1 MSCRH
6 EGFGYGPTMRL
17 PVVPHRLALF
27 LDFDGTLAAL
37 APRPDAVHVDPA
49 LIPVLQGLHE
59 RLGGA
64 LALVSGRPLDELD
77 EFVSPLRLP
86 AAGVHGA
93 QRRDTTGLLHA
104 AGNEPPREVE
114 AAMHALLE
122 RHPGLLLERKPGA
135 LALHYRAAPE
145 LEGVCLQAVSAS
157 LDGLDG
163 WALLHGK
170 CVLEV
175 KPGSIDKG
183 AAVTA
188 FLQEPAF
195 AGRFPVFI
203 GDDVTD
209 EAAIA
214 VVQAAGG
221 LGVKVG
227 DGQTLAEQRLDDP
240 AAVLDAL
247 SDLLAALERQPATA
261 AP

>member
-1 MSCRH
+1 MAGRPKR
-6 EGFGYGPTMRL
+6 FGYGLPMRL
-17 PVVPHRLALF
+17 PVEPHRLALF

-49 LIPVLQGLHE
+49 LIPVLQGLH
-59 RLGGA
+59 RHLGGA

-77 EFVSPLRLP
+77 QFVSPLRLP

-93 QRRDTTGLLHA
+93 QRRDTAGRLHV
-104 AGNEPPREVE
+104 AGAEPPSAVE
-114 AAMHALLE
+114 AAMRGLVE
-122 RHPGLLLERKPGA
+122 RHPALLLEHKPGA

-145 LEGVCLQAVSAS
+145 LEAICLQAVNAS
-157 LDGLDG
+157 LEGLDG

-170 CVLEV
+170 CVLEI
-175 KPGSIDKG
+175 KPSGIDKG

-188 FLQEPAF
+188 FLEEAAF
-195 AGRFPVFI
+195 AQRFAVFI

-221 LGVKVG
+221 LGIKVG
-227 DGQTLAEQRLDDP
+227 EGDTLADQRLDDP
-240 AAVLDAL
+240 AAVLVAL
-247 SDLLAALERQPATA
+247 HELLAALERQPAI